1 MARKKSYVQKEE
13 IKTNLAE
20 VMPATFHD
28 PMFIKTFKAAVAVN
42 LHKGAG
48 KEWPI
53 TAAFPE
59 GTKLVCEGNYRLVKN
74 QIWLLVRSGSVYG
87 YALRNEVQ

>member
-1 MARKKSYVQKEE
+1 MARKKSYAQKE

-28 PMFIKTFKAAVAVN
+28 PMFIKTFKAAGAVS

-48 KEWPI
+48 KDWPI
-53 TAAFPE
+53 TAALPE

-74 QIWLLVRSGSVYG
+74 QIWLLVRSGNVYG
-87 YALRNEVQ
+87 YCLRNEVQ